1 MKAAAE
7 LAGQVGV
14 KPACDALGV
23 CGATFYRRLR
33 PMTGH
38 QQPSPTPARALSEKE
53 QDEVFDIL
61 CSQRFVDRSPAEVVA
76 TLVDEGV
83 YLCSER
89 TMYRVLASR
98 AAVQERRPQRTHP
111 EYKKPELMATGPN
124 QVWSWDITR
133 LLGPK
138 KWSYFYL
145 YVILD
150 IFSRYAVGWMVADRE
165 NSALAGRLIQQSC
178 LKYGVQPRVLTLHS
192 DRGAPMTSQCTAQLL
207 ADLGVTRSLS
217 LPRVSDDNPFSEAQF
232 KTLKYHPSFP
242 GRFDDQGQ
250 AKNFCRSFFP
260 WYNAE
265 HRHGGI
271 SMLTP
276 EQLHFGLADEIIAR
290 REAVLRA
297 AWAAHPD
304 RFVSGEPKPKPLPE
318 AVWINPPTPTLTTQ
332 EIALQLIPPSVS
344 QPLTGSETAAR
355 PRCRLRPVAPHA
367 HVLRCWQAPAAPGP
381 RGPSLRCTIPAW
393 TGISSVHSF
402 DSAPLWDYCPSRRRP
417 RTVSTHIH
425 SVQRLLMSCSSATGC

>member
-192 DRGAPMTSQCTAQLL
+192 DRGAPMTSQCTAQ
-207 ADLGVTRSLS
+207 
-217 LPRVSDDNPFSEAQF
+217 F

-304 RFVSGEPKPKPLPE
+304 RFISGEPKPKPLPE

-344 QPLTGSETAAR
+344 QPLTGSDGEAGNADLPTVR
-355 PRCRLRPVAPHA
+355 VAGKHQGHPFA
-367 HVLRCWQAPAAPGP
+367 GRVEGEIR
-381 RGPSLRCTIPAW
+381 I
-393 TGISSVHSF
+393 V
-402 DSAPLWDYCPSRRRP
+402 
-417 RTVSTHIH
+417 
-425 SVQRLLMSCSSATGC
+425 